1 MELKQKNTRDYSKF
15 TWPYANWSE
24 FSAQRS
30 ILMSLTDMFYSI
42 PPAPTTRLPVY
53 ERNIHCL

>member
-1 MELKQKNTRDYSKF
+1 MLADACPKVLTSAFMEFKQKNTRDYSKF

-30 ILMSLTDMFYSI
+30 ILMSLTDMVTLS
-42 PPAPTTRLPVY
+42 PKP
-53 ERNIHCL
+53 